1 MDGLLRHPL
10 QARSLTSHVALSID
24 HHGAHHARSPIG
36 IVVLAVIILV
46 LGVKQIPQ
54 GSEYTVEW
62 LRRYIRTLTPGLHAI
77 IPFVGRIGS
86 KQNMMVQVQVLDV
99 LSQEIITKDNAMVTV
114 DGGGLLS
121 GPERGQGSL

>member
-1 MDGLLRHPL
+1 
-10 QARSLTSHVALSID
+10 
-24 HHGAHHARSPIG
+24 
-36 IVVLAVIILV
+36 
-46 LGVKQIPQ
+46 
-54 GSEYTVEW
+54 